1 VNIIETKAPIP
12 IDDIKKYFTDKSIF
26 YNVDYDK
33 CDLKG
38 SKLLTYLSNLDLP
51 CDIKNVNDDLICDYL
66 NSISLVTI
74 PSLEKK
80 VIQILLEFK
89 GILKNQVFKDFI
101 EKNKDI
107 LQKWVNKLE
116 SLRLYNMYMLN
127 SEEFR
132 SYVESFPKEE
142 TKDISGINF
151 VSLLKNQEFYLF
163 YNTLNTNNDLKYYV
177 NYFNDYMFKGKNLF
191 AYWSSDKNPLF
202 LLTWA
207 TANGKGKE
215 YIHAKKQDKDIIKN
229 VSSI

>member
-1 VNIIETKAPIP
+1 MNIIETKAPLP

-33 CDLKG
+33 CNLKG

-51 CDIKNVNDDLICDYL
+51 CDIKNIDDNLIFDYL

-89 GILKNQVFKDFI
+89 GILKNELYKDFI

-116 SLRLYNMYMLN
+116 SLRLYNMFMLN
-127 SEEFR
+127 SPEFKN
-132 SYVESFPKEE
+132 YVESFPKDE

-151 VSLLKNQEFYLF
+151 VSLLKNEEFYLF
-163 YNTLNTNNDLKYYV
+163 YNILNTNNDLKYYV

-207 TANGKGKE
+207 IVNGKGIE
-215 YIHAKKQDKDIIKN
+215 YINAKKQDKDVNKN
-229 VSSI
+229 VSLV